1 MISQWWLYGRKWP
14 SPPSAKKEIKSP
26 KNKIVPRSLKFSKPP
41 SYKTQGE
48 GVGGV
53 HTMENKDTN
62 TDYQKIVRV
71 GDQKWEIVESTFG
84 IILFE
89 IHIHYFLYREFST
102 PTPPKVHSNDPH
114 LKCQFPPKITIWH
127 KSLLYTRSEKWLNLP
142 PLPHHP
148 GGGGG
153 GGCFHNYT
161 NICIHILPTRAM
173 NCEKCQLCHQ
183 PVTTE
188 NFLLPTHTDPYALS

>member
-114 LKCQFPPKITIWH
+114 LKCQFSPKITIWH
-127 KSLLYTRSEKWLNLP
+127 KSLLYARSEKWHNWP
-142 PLPHHP
+142 PLPHPP

-153 GGCFHNYT
+153 AVFT
-161 NICIHILPTRAM
+161 IIPTYVFTYFPQEPWIVKNV
-173 NCEKCQLCHQ
+173 NCAINLSQLRTSYC
-183 PVTTE
+183 P
-188 NFLLPTHTDPYALS
+188 PTQTLML